1 MRLFEKAAHW
11 QTPGGRRIP
20 MLVFDA
26 PDTIRGP
33 RRFPLVSA
41 APARSPPPRAG
52 WPAALALAALAW
64 LATDAHVAH
73 ASHASDGAPPA
84 PDWALT
90 AASGDRESVRK
101 LGLLAGWQRPLP
113 LWQGRH
119 WQVTLRHEV
128 ELATWQVPRARRI
141 VEWGYSPVFVLE
153 RPNGRGVFLEGAIG
167 VRLLSHTRLS
177 ATRSMSTAFHF
188 SDMLGLGLRWGGHG
202 RSTLGVRLQHLSN
215 LGIKRPNPGI
225 NFLQLYYRHQF

>member
-1 MRLFEKAAHW
+1 MRL
-11 QTPGGRRIP
+11 TP
-20 MLVFDA
+20 
-26 PDTIRGP
+26 
-33 RRFPLVSA
+33 SA
-41 APARSPPPRAG
+41 ANAASLSAPLPPHQDRTRHTG
-52 WPAALALAALAW
+52 GPAALALAALVL
-64 LATDAHVAH
+64 LAATTDAAH
-73 ASHASDGAPPA
+73 SAPSA

-101 LGLLAGWQRPLP
+101 LGLLAGWQRPQP

-119 WQVTLRHEV
+119 WQVTLRHEM
-128 ELATWQVPRARRI
+128 ELATWQAPRARRI

-153 RPNGRGVFLEGAIG
+153 RPGGRGVFLEGAIG

-188 SDMLGLGLRWGGHG
+188 SDMLGLGLRWGDHGG

-225 NFLQLYYRHQF
+225 NFLQVYYRHRF